1 MRWAVRDIVTE
12 LPQPDCGELPGAAG
26 AAGEQ
31 VFPAVP
37 AGLALPPAPQLVIP
51 AATPPDGPDRENVQI
66 L

>member
-12 LPQPDCGELPGAAG
+12 LPQPDCGELPGTAGAAG

-37 AGLALPPAPQLVIP
+37 AGLALPPAPQ
-51 AATPPDGPDRENVQI
+51 
-66 L
+66 